1 MVNGWNIDEK
11 DDILLQFDNYVY
23 NRVYNQ
29 NIVNIVLLL
38 ISNAYKIKINVYVLQ
53 EDGVLYRLRKILPG
67 IVQEITKAKITKFI
81 FRGNSQIEKANLNV
95 NLKCELRHP
104 PYPL

>member
-38 ISNAYKIKINVYVLQ
+38 ISNAYKIKINVDVLQ
-53 EDGVLYRLRKILPG
+53 EDRVLYRLRKILPG
-67 IVQEITKAKITKFI
+67 IVQEITKKKITKFI
-81 FRGNSQIEKANLNV
+81 FRGNSQIDKANLKV

-104 PYPL
+104 PSPL